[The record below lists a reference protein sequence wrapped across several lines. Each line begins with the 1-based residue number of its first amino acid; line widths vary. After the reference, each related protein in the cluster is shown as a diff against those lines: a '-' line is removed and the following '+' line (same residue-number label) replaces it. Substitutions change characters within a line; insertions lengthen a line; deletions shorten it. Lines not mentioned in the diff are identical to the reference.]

1 MREAITGFGVFTILF
16 AILLC
21 IKLPWKGNHTFTL
34 VNASKNGI
42 YKLKHWG
49 FHVPLDRD
57 VCDQNLKA
65 FKSAMGPVSFW
76 ISEGT
81 ALGAIREG
89 DFILHDDDVDIGMW
103 YSDLQQFNEEVIPK
117 LKRAGFTLDFDLQN
131 GTFMTFSRNGER
143 LDVDVVS
150 PDGECMAA
158 RTAAA
163 NCGTCDCIIPYLQ
176 NMYPITLRGETY
188 MVPGEHY
195 LEYLYGSDWKI
206 PKNTK

>member
-1 MREAITGFGVFTILF
+1 MREAVTGFGVFTIVF
-16 AILLC
+16 VILLC
-21 IKLPWKGNHTFTL
+21 IQLPWKGHHTFSLANT
-34 VNASKNGI
+34 SKNAI
-42 YKLKHWG
+42 LKLKHWG

-57 VCDQNLKA
+57 VCDQNLKE
-65 FKSAMGPVSFW
+65 FKSAMGPVPFW

-103 YSDLQQFNEEVIPK
+103 CSDLQQFNEEVIPE
-117 LKRAGFTLDFDLQN
+117 LKRKGFTLDWDLQN
-131 GTFMTFSRNGER
+131 GTFMSFSRNWER

-176 NMYPITLRGETY
+176 NMYPITL
-188 MVPGEHY
+188 
-195 LEYLYGSDWKI
+195 
-206 PKNTK
+206 